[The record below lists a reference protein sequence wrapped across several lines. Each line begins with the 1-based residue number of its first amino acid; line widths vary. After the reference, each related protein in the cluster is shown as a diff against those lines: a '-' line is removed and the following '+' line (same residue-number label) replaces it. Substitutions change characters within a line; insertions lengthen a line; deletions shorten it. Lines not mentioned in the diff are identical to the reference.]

1 VNIARQKTPFVWF
14 LDRKDDNTWKYGH
27 AADGM
32 GVFQEPDGSWHAN
45 VAIPEY
51 NDITGLG
58 PYSTAHEAMIE
69 AEIWY
74 LRLKVKSA

>member
-1 VNIARQKTPFVWF
+1 MNVPRQSSPFVWH
-14 LDRKDDNTWKYGH
+14 LDRRDSTWKYGTDK
-27 AADGM
+27 DGM

-45 VAIPEY
+45 VVTPDY

-58 PYSTAHEAMIE
+58 PFNTVQEAIDE

-74 LRLKVKSA
+74 LRLKERPA